1 MLYFLQN
8 LNFQKNQK
16 IFLILLCSI
25 GTGCQKP
32 VALNEYIFRGN
43 SMGTTFLIKIATEK
57 ISKQQ
62 QKKIYQ
68 TIRTKLSDINNKMST
83 YLDSSEISRLN
94 RFKKTIPLRV
104 STETL
109 TVMAEAQVISRLT
122 QGALDITINP
132 LVNAWGF
139 GPEPN
144 TGKIPTT
151 KEIFQLQ
158 NNGMLMTKDP

>member
-68 TIRTKLSDINNKMST
+68 TL
-83 YLDSSEISRLN
+83 
-94 RFKKTIPLRV
+94 
-104 STETL
+104 
-109 TVMAEAQVISRLT
+109 RLT
-122 QGALDITINP
+122 LIKVI
-132 LVNAWGF
+132 
-139 GPEPN
+139 
-144 TGKIPTT
+144 
-151 KEIFQLQ
+151 
-158 NNGMLMTKDP
+158 